1 MKSFVLAPVLAL
13 SLLSQAQSLPAELS
27 ARIEVRSGRAEIVQ
41 QSSETK
47 VLRKGES
54 ESFSGGAH
62 LEVPAGAEVRI
73 AYSGTAS
80 LSLWG
85 PASIDWQ
92 DAQSGE
98 PGTESIRWHLFQAT
112 WLDVE
117 VRRGQHHLHLPGN
130 WHARLEGGSMR
141 LRGLSTG
148 PLEMRLHAGQPV
160 QLDWQ
165 GDVSMARPPL
175 TIYPGSNIRLEQPVA
190 APVDRSSEGTE
201 WKENEWS
208 FRRNSE
214 TTEQQEERAARPE
227 VLKEAPAW
235 PLPEVPVVDPSEAK
249 EPVHESEPSGY
260 QPVGQLPMSP
270 KGPSP
275 WLESFDV
282 ETQAAAPLTLPIGQV
297 TVEVLEDVPA
307 VAAAPEKVSKPY
319 IPSQW
324 RGLQR

>member
-1 MKSFVLAPVLAL
+1 M
-13 SLLSQAQSLPAELS
+13 PAELS

-54 ESFSGGAH
+54 ESFLGWRAPGSAR
-62 LEVPAGAEVRI
+62 GAEVRI

-80 LSLWG
+80 PSLWG

-112 WLDVE
+112 WLTVE

-190 APVDRSSEGTE
+190 APVTAAA
-201 WKENEWS
+201 KEPS
-208 FRRNSE
+208 GRRMSGPSAATPE
-214 TTEQQEERAARPE
+214 TTEQQEERR
-227 VLKEAPAW
+227 APRGAQRG
-235 PLPEVPVVDPSEAK
+235 PRAGSPPEVPVVDPERGQGTCMRASRVAN
-249 EPVHESEPSGY
+249 SRW
-260 QPVGQLPMSP
+260 GQLSPMSLKAP
-270 KGPSP
+270 ARGSNPSTSRP
-275 WLESFDV
+275 VAVRSPC
-282 ETQAAAPLTLPIGQV
+282 PL
-297 TVEVLEDVPA
+297 D
-307 VAAAPEKVSKPY
+307 
-319 IPSQW
+319 
-324 RGLQR
+324 R